1 MVNCLGEFQVRLSVR
16 MCPLPTSQPYLMED
30 HLLEAE
36 GGKSQLKESL
46 SQTSL
51 IKKRPLALCAPGSK
65 RLGASTRLQDRT
77 LPSGGGGSATGHA
90 LLQPDSVQ
98 GYSECPSSSS
108 GVLVGAPRCCCSGR
122 KSR

>member
-16 MCPLPTSQPYLMED
+16 MCPLPTSQPYLIIED

-36 GGKSQLKESL
+36 GEKSQLKESL

-65 RLGASTRLQDRT
+65 RLRAARVCRTALYQVAAAGRPLATRCYNRTVSRDTASAPPPVL
-77 LPSGGGGSATGHA
+77 GS
-90 LLQPDSVQ
+90 
-98 GYSECPSSSS
+98 
-108 GVLVGAPRCCCSGR
+108 
-122 KSR
+122 